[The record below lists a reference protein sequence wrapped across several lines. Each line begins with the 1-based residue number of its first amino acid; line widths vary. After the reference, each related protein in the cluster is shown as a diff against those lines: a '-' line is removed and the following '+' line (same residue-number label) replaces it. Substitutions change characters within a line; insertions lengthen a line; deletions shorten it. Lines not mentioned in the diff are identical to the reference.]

1 MTISRNPLLLIVLC
15 LALAPA
21 ALAQQ
26 AAGPS
31 KKLYCW
37 NQNGQRVCSDALPP
51 GAENLARDEIS
62 ARSGL
67 RTGQVQRALSDEE
80 RALAASDEVQRQV
93 DQAALETR
101 KRTDQAMLASYQ
113 TEDELRRVFG
123 ERISIVENSI
133 RTARYNVASL
143 REGLVSLLQ
152 NAGDRELDGQPVA
165 PELAN
170 RISGRHRELLRQQQ
184 LQGGFERQRAE
195 LDVEIADIMRRYRDL
210 KGLQPAE
217 AVKPGAAT
225 TAGLAEAN
233 TR

>member
-1 MTISRNPLLLIVLC
+1 MTISRNHVVVIAVC
-15 LALAPA
+15 MALAPA
-21 ALAQQ
+21 VHAQP
-26 AAGPS
+26 AAPA

-67 RTGQVQRALSDEE
+67 RTGQVQRALSEEE

-101 KRTDQAMLASYQ
+101 KRTDQAMLSSYQ
-113 TEDELRRVFG
+113 TEDQLRRVFG

-152 NAGDRELDGQPVA
+152 TAGDRELQGSPVTA
-165 PELAN
+165 EMAN
-170 RISGRHRELLRQQQ
+170 GIQGRHRELLRQQQ
-184 LQGGFERQRAE
+184 LQSGFERQRAE
-195 LDVEIADIMRRYRDL
+195 LDVEIADIMRRYREL
-210 KGLQPAE
+210 KGLQP
-217 AVKPGAAT
+217 PGAAAST
-225 TAGLAEAN
+225 GVADTGKQ
-233 TR
+233 

>member
-1 MTISRNPLLLIVLC
+1 MTISTDRLLLIAVC

-21 ALAQQ
+21 AHAQQ
-26 AAGPS
+26 AASPA

-37 NQNGQRVCSDALPP
+37 NQNGQRVCSDALPA

-67 RTGQVQRALSDEE
+67 RTGQVERALSDEE

-113 TEDELRRVFG
+113 TEDQLRRVFG

-133 RTARYNVASL
+133 RTSRYNVVSL

-152 NAGDRELDGQPVA
+152 NAGDRELEGQPVA

-184 LQGGFERQRAE
+184 LQASFERQRAE

-210 KGLQPAE
+210 KGLQPA
-217 AVKPGAAT
+217 AGAGPGPAT
-225 TAGLAEAN
+225 TAGLAETK

>member
-1 MTISRNPLLLIVLC
+1 VTISRNQVVLMALC
-15 LALAPA
+15 MALAPA
-21 ALAQQ
+21 AHAQT
-26 AAGPS
+26 AAPA

-37 NQNGQRVCSDALPP
+37 NQNGQRVCSDALPS

-67 RTGQVQRALSDEE
+67 RTGQVQRALSEDE

-101 KRTDQAMLASYQ
+101 KRTDQAMLSSYQ
-113 TEDELRRVFG
+113 TEDQLRRVFG

-152 NAGDRELDGQPVA
+152 TAGDRELDGKPVS
-165 PELAN
+165 PDMAN
-170 RISGRHRELLRQQQ
+170 GIKGRHRELLRQQQ
-184 LQGGFERQRAE
+184 LQSGFERQRAE
-195 LDVEIADIMRRYRDL
+195 LDVEIADIMRRYREL

-217 AVKPGAAT
+217 GAVPVAPAAT
-225 TAGLAEAN
+225 GLADTT

>member
-1 MTISRNPLLLIVLC
+1 
-15 LALAPA
+15 
-21 ALAQQ
+21 
-26 AAGPS
+26 
-31 KKLYCW
+31 
-37 NQNGQRVCSDALPP
+37 
-51 GAENLARDEIS
+51 
-62 ARSGL
+62 
-67 RTGQVQRALSDEE
+67 
-80 RALAASDEVQRQV
+80 
-93 DQAALETR
+93 
-101 KRTDQAMLASYQ
+101 MLASYQ